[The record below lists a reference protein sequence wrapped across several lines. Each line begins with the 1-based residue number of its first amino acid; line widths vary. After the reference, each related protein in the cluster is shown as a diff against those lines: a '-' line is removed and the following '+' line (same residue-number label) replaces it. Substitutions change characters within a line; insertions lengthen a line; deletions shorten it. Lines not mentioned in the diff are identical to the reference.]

1 MVSPGQQEPLPLAP
15 HCGGHRDA
23 ATSLCPWLENSPV
36 TLSPCQPCQ
45 SCTGHIWAQLCYP
58 DSPASP
64 ALGTAGHSPVILTVL
79 PLCQPCSWAHL
90 GTGLPALQVV
100 PAPSTALSVPGGEGG
115 LLAALDVDGAELLH
129 APQARGRHAGVGQVR
144 GLLAAPGAAGRAQAL
159 VAAQRR
165 APGRGV
171 VLHRAL
177 HAVLLE
183 QLLVDELVVLVGEK
197 QSGHPQPG
205 PVQPLR

>member
-1 MVSPGQQEPLPLAP
+1 MLPPASAPGWRTA
-15 HCGGHRDA
+15 
-23 ATSLCPWLENSPV
+23 
-36 TLSPCQPCQ
+36 LSPCHPA
-45 SCTGHIWAQLCYP
+45 I
-58 DSPASP
+58 PASP
-64 ALGTAGHSPVILTVL
+64 ALGTSGHSPVTLPSLPALSWAQPCHPDSPASPELGTAGYSPVTLTVL

-90 GTGLPALQVV
+90 GTALPALQVV

-183 QLLVDELVVLVGEK
+183 QLLVDELVVLAGEK